1 MGYKGF
7 YDPYE
12 YDVYNQ
18 EPENPTSPQTAFTN
32 QTVTDDG
39 GDYDFMSDVN
49 SYLANKTSTP
59 PFIPAGTTSG
69 TAQGTQQP
77 LVAQADSNRSGA
89 YFTPP
94 NAGGYNATVP
104 ATGGYSLP
112 DDLAPGAE
120 APPEGTFGGYDAQ
133 GNRVSIN
140 PAMADAYNEGWR
152 PGEGNCPNGQK
163 WDPEKQKCYSVK
175 WQSYEPYVNLAL
187 MGMNAI
193 NERLEAKDRRKR
205 EGQFKNMTMAD
216 AIMPAKPRNRMNMG
230 LYDVNTGQIP
240 LAGTYN
246 TNYIAPGEFL
256 PMSKQGGRVMHLS
269 DSQIKNIIAMGG
281 QVEFL
286 D

>member
-7 YDPYE
+7 YNPYE
-12 YDVYNQ
+12 YDFYNQ
-18 EPENPTSPQTAFTN
+18 EPDPADTQTAFPN
-32 QTVTDDG
+32 QTVTDNS

-49 SYLANKTSTP
+49 AYLANKTSTP
-59 PFIPAGTTSG
+59 PFIPAGT
-69 TAQGTQQP
+69 AQGTQQP
-77 LVAQADSNRSGA
+77 SVTQADPNRSGG

-140 PAMADAYNEGWR
+140 PAMADKYNEGWR
-152 PGEGNCPNGQK
+152 PGDEGKCPKGKK
-163 WDPEKQKCYSVK
+163 WDPERQDCYKVTWRSN
-175 WQSYEPYVNLAL
+175 EPMANLAL
-187 MGMNAI
+187 MGINAI
-193 NERLEAKDRRKR
+193 ADFLGQDERKQAEER
-205 EGQFKNMTMAD
+205 FKTMHLAD
-216 AIMPAKPRNRMNMG
+216 AVMPVKPRNRMNKG
-230 LYDVNTGQIP
+230 IYDVNTGQIP

-246 TNYIAPGEFL
+246 RNYIAPGEFL
-256 PMSKQGGRVMHLS
+256 PMSKEGGRVMSLS
-269 DSQIKNIIAMGG
+269 DSQIKRIIAMGG